1 MAENAANQAPRENAR
16 PLARAAAAYAAI
28 EAALTQHARGRWFLA
43 EYARRN
49 RTADTQMLLEAIIK
63 LEAAVLRPQRQQEL
77 GTVLSEL
84 VAMSEAIARTR
95 REISQITPPH
105 KLDAHLTNAT
115 EELDHVVEATETATS
130 EILQAAEEVQEV
142 AWILREKGTDA
153 ELCDTLDQR
162 ATDIYTA
169 CSFQDITGQRTAK
182 VVQALRFIE
191 QRINAMIEI
200 WGVDDIAAR
209 LAALEQKAVVE
220 QPLLS
225 GPQGRGHA
233 LKQDDIDAMLA
244 GAAKLQGE
252 AVAGPP
258 APQAASAPQPA
269 PEAAPALRS
278 EVAASGFEA
287 PEPLTLA
294 RLHAVK
300 RAALFG

>member
-1 MAENAANQAPRENAR
+1 MAENAPNQAPREHAR
-16 PLARAAAAYAAI
+16 PLASRAAAAYAAI

-63 LEAAVLRPQRQQEL
+63 LEAAVLRPQRQQQQES

-142 AWILREKGTDA
+142 AWILREKGTDVQ
-153 ELCDTLDQR
+153 LCDTLDQR

-225 GPQGRGHA
+225 GPQGKKSA

-258 APQAASAPQPA
+258 SPQTAPG
-269 PEAAPALRS
+269 AAPALRS

>member
-1 MAENAANQAPRENAR
+1 MAENAANQTPRENAR

-63 LEAAVLRPQRQQEL
+63 LEAAVLRPQRQQES

-95 REISQITPPH
+95 REIAQITPPH
-105 KLDAHLTNAT
+105 KLDAHLTHAT

-142 AWILREKGTDA
+142 AWILREKGTDTQ
-153 ELCDTLDQR
+153 LCDTLDQR

-209 LAALEQKAVVE
+209 LAMLEQKAVE
-220 QPLLS
+220 EGAPMIT
-225 GPQGRGHA
+225 GPQRKGHA

-244 GAAKLQGE
+244 AGAAKLQGE
-252 AVAGPP
+252 AVA
-258 APQAASAPQPA
+258 APQAAS
-269 PEAAPALRS
+269 EAAPALKS
-278 EVAASGFEA
+278 EVAVSGFEV